1 MASTKTNKGGR
12 MTSAERDYKRSEA
25 KKLYVLGLALLNIS
39 EIIGVGE
46 KTLRNWKELDNW
58 EEEKDISSIK
68 PSEIKK
74 MILQY
79 VLDVKNGITPRYK
92 ADDLSKVVAAWD
104 RMDDYKK
111 KVVNAMETFDEFAD
125 DMMLVAGQSTGK
137 KREETLNNLKV
148 MRPYF
153 DKYITKL
160 LSEND

>member
-58 EEEKDISSIK
+58 EDEKELNSIR

-74 MILQY
+74 MILRY
-79 VLDVKNGITPRYK
+79 VLDVRDGKQSQYK
-92 ADDLSKVVAAWD
+92 ADDLAKVSAAWD
-104 RMDDYKK
+104 RMDDSRKK
-111 KVVNAMETFDEFAD
+111 AVNSMEAFDEFSNF
-125 DMMLVAGQSTGK
+125 MMQEAGLSTGK
-137 KREETLNNLKV
+137 KRDELLDVLKTT
-148 MRPYF
+148 RPF
-153 DKYITKL
+153 LDKFITQL
-160 LSEND
+160 LEQND